1 LLAHGRWFSPGTPAS
16 YTTKTGCHDITEIL
30 LNNTKNQIKSKS
42 NLDVRWIFF
51 FRKQTLLPADILRV
65 EILTNQQ
72 SDRRFQFLSNL
83 IDDLNYIFQ
92 KLKNILSSEVKI
104 TRKHSFSNTIV
115 IYE

>member
-1 LLAHGRWFSPGTPAS
+1 MGTPAS
-16 YTTKTGCHDITEIL
+16 YTTKTGRHDITEIL

-92 KLKNILSSEVKI
+92 KLKNIRKKKI
-104 TRKHSFSNTIV
+104 HLTSRFDFDLI
-115 IYE
+115 